1 MMDQPNWVAQLKSAA
16 TEQACADADAELAR
30 SLVKSRAAMS
40 TDPNVQMSALLVEEL
55 TGCRTFLHQ
64 LRDANMLG
72 QAAELLQ
79 TELCCT
85 DTEATEI
92 LERFMKG
99 ELK

>member
-30 SLVKSRAAMS
+30 SLVKSRTAMS

-64 LRDANMLG
+64 LRDANMLSCFRLSWAVRTRK
-72 QAAELLQ
+72 QR
-79 TELCCT
+79 
-85 DTEATEI
+85 
-92 LERFMKG
+92 RF
-99 ELK
+99 LNDL